1 MKIWARLIKDDKIV
15 KDLLYYSSLKLS
27 FDNYEL
33 WLRDICH
40 QLDAPNPVL
49 LEQHFKNFVNF
60 HNTKFRQDDF
70 IETLDEDMLIIED
83 CKE

>member
-1 MKIWARLIKDDKIV
+1 MKDDKIA
-15 KDLLYYSSLKLS
+15 KDLIYTSSLKLS
-27 FDNYEL
+27 ETNYEL

-40 QLDAPNPVL
+40 TLDAPNPVL
-49 LEQHFKNFVNF
+49 LNQHYKNFVNF

-70 IETLDEDMLIIED
+70 IETLDYDMLIIED